1 MEKNEGSKT
10 TELAVKCRSK
20 TEFYNLL
27 IREGKICLP
36 PKQDAAQSY
45 LRNIIIG
52 DWLYLC

>member
-36 PKQDAAQSY
+36 PKQDATQSY